1 MTNKEKRNS
10 GNGDNAWRGRKCQ
23 RNYNFNI
30 LGAKRNALSIKKEEG
45 TMKKEKFTEHKND
58 LGN

>member
-1 MTNKEKRNS
+1 MHGEGENVKGTIILTSLEQKEM
-10 GNGDNAWRGRKCQ
+10 
-23 RNYNFNI
+23 
-30 LGAKRNALSIKKEEG
+30 LSIKKEEG